1 MTLGKITIES
11 GEYKSIFEFDNQ
23 KCTVSFEPIIN
34 VQTTEKSE
42 NQIFVENLTSIVTNC
57 LIK

>member
-1 MTLGKITIES
+1 MTVGKITVES
-11 GEYKSIFEFDNQ
+11 GDYKAIFEFDNQ

-34 VQTTEKSE
+34 VQATEKTE
-42 NQIFVENLTSIVTNC
+42 NQIFVENITSIITN

>member
-1 MTLGKITIES
+1 MTVGKITIES
-11 GEYKSIFEFDNQ
+11 GEYKSIFQFDNQ

-34 VQTTEKSE
+34 VQTTKKTE
-42 NQIFVENLTSIVTNC
+42 NQIFVENLTSIITNC

>member
-1 MTLGKITIES
+1 MTVGKITIES
-11 GEYKSIFEFDNQ
+11 GEYKSIFEFNDQ

-42 NQIFVENLTSIVTNC
+42 NQIFVENMTGIITNC

>member
-11 GEYKSIFEFDNQ
+11 GEYKSIFKFDNQ

>member
-1 MTLGKITIES
+1 MTVGKITIES
-11 GEYKSIFEFDNQ
+11 GEYKSIFQFDNQ

-34 VQTTEKSE
+34 VQTTEKTE
-42 NQIFVENLTSIVTNC
+42 NQIFVENMTSIVTNC

>member
-1 MTLGKITIES
+1 MILGKIIIEI
-11 GEYKSIFEFDNQ
+11 GEYKSIFHFDIQ

-34 VQTTEKSE
+34 IKTTEKTE
-42 NQIFVENLTSIVTNC
+42 NQIFVENMTSIVTNC

>member
-1 MTLGKITIES
+1 MTVGKIIIES

-34 VQTTEKSE
+34 VQTTEKTE